1 MSNNVVELGVHHTMA
16 PQEVL
21 EVAERTRM
29 EKPLIIYIDTDGEIQ
44 TICSEMTVPEALFL
58 VKTVE
63 LRLLGVYTD
72 D

>member
-1 MSNNVVELGVHHTMA
+1 MTNNIVELGAHHTMA
-16 PQEVL
+16 PEEVL
-21 EVAERTRM
+21 EVAERTKLS
-29 EKPLIIYIDTDGEIQ
+29 KPLIIYVDTDGEIQ

-58 VKTVE
+58 VKTIE